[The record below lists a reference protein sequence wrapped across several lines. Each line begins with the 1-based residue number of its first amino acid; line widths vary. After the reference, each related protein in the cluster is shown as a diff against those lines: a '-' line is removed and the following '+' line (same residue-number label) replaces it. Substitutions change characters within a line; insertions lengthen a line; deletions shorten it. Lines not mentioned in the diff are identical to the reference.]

1 MLHLKR
7 AVHLFCQLVILIVG
21 IVDIGIRNLIISVV
35 RMLYVADIVVGIVGK
50 GLHSAELFSM
60 PYHYAVLG
68 GIARCKP
75 PETVCMQKQSAQS
88 NYTLSTLYCQ
98 VIV

>member
-21 IVDIGIRNLIISVV
+21 IIDIGIRNLIISVV

-50 GLHSAELFSM
+50 GLHFAEGVA
-60 PYHYAVLG
+60 H
-68 GIARCKP
+68 
-75 PETVCMQKQSAQS
+75 
-88 NYTLSTLYCQ
+88 
-98 VIV
+98 